1 MNLLDLISGAGNL
14 LDLPGSSVRDLLSGR
29 NPFDQW
35 TTPFSSDNRAS
46 GRDMLS
52 PILGANKET
61 GMSGWL
67 SDPMEGLKDIAGFG
81 AEVITDPM
89 NLIPAGW
96 FGKVLGSRKAT
107 QAANAAV
114 KAERGGKYS
123 FVNPKLLTRTADD
136 AAKPVVQAVSDQ
148 NPMKLLGYT
157 PPPETVYHGGW
168 DWSASA
174 TPEHPYGMFDVS
186 KMHTGEGITVRGPGG
201 YVADE
206 VATTKRYKAM
216 AQGRMDDQFYASPD
230 AMENY
235 FKVGDTL
242 PPQTTNGVPS
252 EVVNFEKQGD
262 RWAVAERDKAWSD
275 QAGDFVSDPRA
286 PLRWHSTRPDMK
298 LLKQKLGENPM
309 QSKTYTLDMPAG
321 SKEKF
326 MGWEDNVVGQPQ
338 AVQGL
343 LAADPKLKGVVENVN
358 KLSEARSTLD
368 SLLQAERG
376 FLEEV
381 KQSAGLYSTEDAWHA
396 LTQKGAGN
404 ARGAHWSLNNQE
416 SVAKFADIRS
426 RALGARAEY
435 EALREKLTGE
445 MGLRPGTLNG
455 QDPSNS
461 IRGENLFEMLTGRSA
476 ADAGFEDVAALR
488 DSGIPGMRSLAN
500 STGKSSHNYAVW
512 DTDLINQMRV
522 RAIDGQRVPINPTT
536 LVQRVEQPF
545 QRAAVADSQLMSNM
559 NPMNLQRPQT
569 AANPV
574 ALALL
579 QNLLS
584 RSNNWAGGNQ

>member
-81 AEVITDPM
+81 AEVVTDPL

-136 AAKPVVQAVSDQ
+136 AVKPVVQAVSDQ

-174 TPEHPYGMFDVS
+174 TPEHPYGMFDLN
-186 KMHTGEGITVRGPGG
+186 KIHTGEGNTVKGPGA
-201 YVADE
+201 YFADN
-206 VATTKRYKAM
+206 VKTTSRYKAM
-216 AQGRMDDQFYASPD
+216 AQGSMDEAFYSSPD
-230 AMENY
+230 AMEKY
-235 FKVGDTL
+235 FTVGSVL
-242 PPQTTNGVPS
+242 PSPHVNGAPI
-252 EVVNFEKQGD
+252 EVVNFEKSGD
-262 RWAVAERDKAWSD
+262 RWAVGLRDMVWSEE
-275 QAGDFVSDPRA
+275 AGDFVSDPRV
-286 PLRWHSTRPDMK
+286 PVRWHSTRPDMK
-298 LLKQKLGENPM
+298 HLKQKLGENPM

-321 SKEKF
+321 SKDKF
-326 MGWEDNVVGQPQ
+326 MQWDERSASQPQ
-338 AVQGL
+338 AVQDL
-343 LAADPKLKGVVENVN
+343 VEKSPVFQMLEELDNAEQDVFSMQKKLATVKQQFGIQPFDLKSTNPEIQGVKNQLQAAAKNVESIRQRLTPLVGEYGIDR
-358 KLSEARSTLD
+358 LSDQNIEGQQLAEVLMGIPAMDATLD
-368 SLLQAERG
+368 
-376 FLEEV
+376 
-381 KQSAGLYSTEDAWHA
+381 DAA
-396 LTQKGAGN
+396 
-404 ARGAHWSLNNQE
+404 
-416 SVAKFADIRS
+416 I
-426 RALGARAEY
+426 
-435 EALREKLTGE
+435 LR
-445 MGLRPGTLNG
+445 
-455 QDPSNS
+455 
-461 IRGENLFEMLTGRSA
+461 
-476 ADAGFEDVAALR
+476 DAGV
-488 DSGIPGMRSLAN
+488 PGMKNYAN
-500 STGKSSHNYAVW
+500 STRDGSYNYAVW
-512 DTDLINQMRV
+512 DPALIKQMRI

-536 LVQRVEQPF
+536 LVQRVDQPF

-559 NPMNLQRPQT
+559 NPMNLQRPRT